1 MHAVRTPLPGFCD
14 QGNPLTIKQEVVK
27 VAKKVAFL
35 QGNEA
40 AAQGA
45 LYAGCK
51 FFAGYP
57 ITPST
62 EVAEVMSAELPKI
75 GGKFIQMED
84 EIGAMSA
91 VIGASLTGA
100 KVLTAT
106 SGPGLSLK
114 QEIIGYGCI
123 TEVPCVIVNV
133 MRGGPSTGMPTGPSQ
148 SDVMCAKWGT
158 HGDHPA
164 ICLVPASVQELFEE
178 TVRAFNLAEKYRT
191 PVMVMPDE
199 IVGHMRE
206 QIVFPEP
213 GELEVIDRTA
223 PSVPPEQYKPYDTSF
238 GDVPPLAA
246 FGSGYR
252 FHVTGLN
259 KMQDGFPTTKAQIV
273 QAEEERQVRKVEA
286 NADDII
292 KYEEYLTDDAE
303 VVVVAFGSTS
313 RSARFAVNEARKQGI
328 KAGLFRLITFWP
340 FPEKQLLAL
349 SKKVKAFITPE
360 MNLGMCT
367 DVVKGSVEGNAPVH
381 GIFRVDGEPINPGQ
395 ILDKIKEV
403 K

>member
-1 MHAVRTPLPGFCD
+1 MS
-14 QGNPLTIKQEVVK
+14 
-27 VAKKVAFL
+27 KKVAFL

-40 AAQGA
+40 ATHGA
-45 LYAGCK
+45 LYAGCN

-62 EVAEVMSAELPKI
+62 EVAEVMSVELPKI

-84 EIGAMSA
+84 EIGAMA
-91 VIGASLTGA
+91 ALLGGALTGA
-100 KVLTAT
+100 KVLTST

-114 QEIIGYGCI
+114 QELIGYGCI
-123 TEVPCVIVNV
+123 AEIPCVVYNV

-148 SDVMCAKWGT
+148 SDIMSAKWGT

-164 ICLVPASVQELFEE
+164 ICLVPASVQETYEE
-178 TVRAFNLAEKYRT
+178 MIRAFNLAEKYRT

-199 IVGHMRE
+199 IVAHMRE
-206 QIVFPEP
+206 RIVFPEP
-213 GELEVIDRTA
+213 GEIEVIDRKA
-223 PSVPPEQYKPYDTSF
+223 PTVPPEAYKPYDTTF

-246 FGSGYR
+246 FGSGYK

-259 KMQDGFPTTKAQIV
+259 KLPDGFPTTKAEYV

-286 NADDII
+286 NAADIM
-292 KYEEYLTDDAE
+292 KWEEYKCDDAE
-303 VVVVAFGSTS
+303 VIVVAFGSTS
-313 RSARFAVNEARKQGI
+313 RSARFAVDEARKAGV

-340 FPEKQLLAL
+340 FPEARILEL
-349 SKKVKAFITPE
+349 SKKAKGFVVPE
-360 MNLGMCT
+360 MNLGMSHGL
-367 DVVKGSVEGNAPVH
+367 VKAAVEGNAPVL

-395 ILDKIKEV
+395 IIDKIKEV

>member
-1 MHAVRTPLPGFCD
+1 M
-14 QGNPLTIKQEVVK
+14 K

-45 LYAGCK
+45 LYAGCT
-51 FFAGYP
+51 FFGGYP

-62 EVAEVMSAELPKI
+62 EVAEVMSVELPKI

-84 EIGAMSA
+84 EIGAMASI
-91 VIGASLTGA
+91 IGASLTGA
-100 KVLTAT
+100 KVLTST

-114 QEIIGYGCI
+114 QELIGYACI
-123 TEVPCVIVNV
+123 AETPAVIINV

-158 HGDHPA
+158 HGDHAA
-164 ICLVPASVQELFEE
+164 ICLVPASVQEVFEE
-178 TVRAFNLAEKYRT
+178 TVRAFNLAEKYRM

-199 IVGHMRE
+199 IVAHMRE
-206 QIVFPEP
+206 RIVFPEP
-213 GELEVIDRTA
+213 GELEVINRTA
-223 PSVPPEQYKPYDTSF
+223 PTVAPADYKPYDTQF

-246 FGSGYR
+246 FGSDYR

-259 KMQDGFPTTKAQIV
+259 KAEDGFPTTKASLV
-273 QAEEERQVRKVEA
+273 QAEEERQIRKVDA
-286 NADDII
+286 NLDDIVTF
-292 KYEEYLTDDAE
+292 EEYLLDDAE
-303 VVVVAFGSTS
+303 VAIVAFGSTS
-313 RSARFAVNEARKQGI
+313 RSARFAVNEARKAGI
-328 KAGLFRLITFWP
+328 KAGMFRIKTFWP
-340 FPEKQLLAL
+340 FPDKQIAALAT
-349 SKKVKAFITPE
+349 KVKAIITPE

-367 DVVKGSVEGNAPVH
+367 GEVTRCAAGNAPVS

-395 ILDKIKEV
+395 ILEKIKEV
-403 K
+403 M

>member
-1 MHAVRTPLPGFCD
+1 MG
-14 QGNPLTIKQEVVK
+14 
-27 VAKKVAFL
+27 KKVAFL

-40 AAQGA
+40 AAHGA
-45 LYAGCK
+45 LYAGCN

-62 EVAEVMSAELPKI
+62 EVAEVLSAELPKI

-84 EIGAMSA
+84 EIGAMA
-91 VIGASLTGA
+91 ALLGGALAGSKALTS
-100 KVLTAT
+100 T

-114 QEIIGYGCI
+114 QELIGYGCI
-123 TEVPCVIVNV
+123 AEIPCVIYNV

-164 ICLVPASVQELFEE
+164 ICLVPASVQETYEE
-178 TVRAFNLAEKYRT
+178 TIRAFNLSEKYRT

-199 IVGHMRE
+199 IVAHMRE
-206 QIVFPEP
+206 RIVFPEP
-213 GELEVIDRTA
+213 GEIEIIPRKA
-223 PSVPPEQYKPYDTSF
+223 PTVPPEQYKPYDTSF

-246 FGSGYR
+246 FGSEYR

-259 KMQDGFPTTKAQIV
+259 KMQDGFPTTKASVV
-273 QAEEERQVRKVEA
+273 QEEEERQVRKVEG
-286 NADDII
+286 NVDDIV
-292 KYEEYLTDDAE
+292 KFEEYLLDDAE
-303 VVVVAFGSTS
+303 IVVVAFGSTS
-313 RSARFAVNEARKQGI
+313 RSARYAVNEARKEGI
-328 KAGLFRLITFWP
+328 KAGMFRIITYWP

-349 SKKVKAFITPE
+349 AKRGVKAFITPE
-360 MNLGMCT
+360 MNLGMT
-367 DVVKGSVEGNAPVH
+367 HGLVKGCTEGKAPVL

-395 ILDKIKEV
+395 ILDNMKEV

>member
-1 MHAVRTPLPGFCD
+1 M
-14 QGNPLTIKQEVVK
+14 
-27 VAKKVAFL
+27 AKKVAFL

-45 LYAGCK
+45 LYAGCT

-62 EVAEVMSAELPKI
+62 EVAEVMSGELPKV

-84 EIGAMSA
+84 EIGAMA
-91 VIGASLTGA
+91 AIIGASLTGQ
-100 KVLTAT
+100 KVLTST

-114 QEIIGYGCI
+114 QELIGYACI
-123 TEVPCVIVNV
+123 AETPAVIVNV

-191 PVMVMPDE
+191 PVMIMPDE
-199 IVGHMRE
+199 IVAHMRE
-206 QIVFPEP
+206 RIVFPEP
-213 GELEVIDRTA
+213 GELEVINRTA

-246 FGSGYR
+246 FGSGYK

-259 KMQDGFPTTKAQIV
+259 KMQDGFPTTKAEIV

-286 NADDII
+286 NVDDIV
-292 KYEEYLTDDAE
+292 KFEEYLLDDAE
-303 VVVVAFGSTS
+303 VAVVAFGSTS

-328 KAGLFRLITFWP
+328 KAGLFRIKTFWP

-360 MNLGMCT
+360 MNLGMT
-367 DVVKGSVEGNAPVH
+367 TGVLKGVVEGNAPVH
-381 GIFRVDGEPINPGQ
+381 GIFRVDGEPINPDQ
-395 ILDKIKEV
+395 ILAKIKEV

>member
-1 MHAVRTPLPGFCD
+1 MGK
-14 QGNPLTIKQEVVK
+14 I
-27 VAKKVAFL
+27 VAFL

-40 AAQGA
+40 AAHGA
-45 LYAGCK
+45 LYAGCN

-62 EVAEVMSAELPKI
+62 EVAEVLSAELPKI

-84 EIGAMSA
+84 EIGAMA
-91 VIGASLTGA
+91 ALLGGALAGSKALTS
-100 KVLTAT
+100 T

-114 QEIIGYGCI
+114 QELIGYGCI
-123 TEVPCVIVNV
+123 AEIPCVIYNV

-164 ICLVPASVQELFEE
+164 ICLVPASVQETYEE
-178 TVRAFNLAEKYRT
+178 VIRAFNLSEKYRT

-199 IVGHMRE
+199 IVAHMRE
-206 QIVFPEP
+206 RIVFPDK
-213 GELEVIDRTA
+213 GEIEIIDRKSPT
-223 PSVPPEQYKPYDTSF
+223 VPPEQYKPYDTSF

-246 FGSGYR
+246 FGSEYR

-259 KMQDGFPTTKAQIV
+259 KMQDGFPTTKASVV
-273 QAEEERQVRKVEA
+273 QEEEERQVRKVEG
-286 NADDII
+286 NYDDIV
-292 KYEEYLTDDAE
+292 KFEEYLLDDAE
-303 VVVVAFGSTS
+303 IVVVAFGSTS
-313 RSARFAVNEARKQGI
+313 RSARYAVNEARKEGI
-328 KAGLFRLITFWP
+328 KAGMFRIITYWP

-349 SKKVKAFITPE
+349 ATRGVKAFITPE
-360 MNLGMCT
+360 MNLGMT
-367 DVVKGSVEGNAPVH
+367 HGLVKGCTEGKAPVL

-395 ILDKIKEV
+395 ILDKMKEV

>member
-1 MHAVRTPLPGFCD
+1 M
-14 QGNPLTIKQEVVK
+14 
-27 VAKKVAFL
+27 AKKVAFL

-40 AAQGA
+40 AAHGA
-45 LYAGCK
+45 LYAGCR

-62 EVAEVMSAELPKI
+62 EVAEVMSAELPKV

-84 EIGAMSA
+84 EIGAMA
-91 VIGASLTGA
+91 ALIGASLTGV
-100 KVLTAT
+100 KVLTST

-114 QEIIGYGCI
+114 QENIGYACI
-123 TEVPCVIVNV
+123 TEVPSVIVNV

-164 ICLVPASVQELFEE
+164 ICLVPASVQEIFEE

-191 PVMVMPDE
+191 PVMIMPDE
-199 IVGHMRE
+199 IVAHMRE
-206 QIVFPEP
+206 RIVFPEP
-213 GELEVIDRTA
+213 GELEVVDRTA
-223 PSVPPEQYKPYDTSF
+223 PSVPPEKYKPYDTSF

-246 FGSGYR
+246 FGSGYK

-259 KMQDGFPTTKAQIV
+259 KMQDGFPTTKAEIV

-286 NADDII
+286 NKADIM
-292 KYEEYLTDDAE
+292 KWEEYLCDDAE
-303 VVVVAFGSTS
+303 VIVVAFGSTS
-313 RSARFAVNEARKQGI
+313 RSARFAVNEARKNGI

-340 FPEKQLLAL
+340 FPEERLLEL
-349 SKKVKAFITPE
+349 SKKVKGFITPE

-367 DVVKGSVEGNAPVH
+367 GVVKGCIEGNAPVL

-395 ILDKIKEV
+395 ILDKMKEV

>member
-1 MHAVRTPLPGFCD
+1 
-14 QGNPLTIKQEVVK
+14 

-45 LYAGCK
+45 LYAGCT
-51 FFAGYP
+51 FFGGYP

-84 EIGAMSA
+84 EIGAMASI
-91 VIGASLTGA
+91 IGASLTGA

-114 QEIIGYGCI
+114 QELIGYACI
-123 TEVPCVIVNV
+123 AETPCVIVNV

-148 SDVMCAKWGT
+148 SDIMSAKWGT

-199 IVGHMRE
+199 IVAHMRE
-206 QIVFPEP
+206 RIVFPEP

-223 PSVPPEQYKPYDTSF
+223 PSVAPEQYKPYDTSF

-259 KMQDGFPTTKAQIV
+259 KGQDGFPTTKAAWV
-273 QAEEERQVRKVEA
+273 QAEEERQVRKVDA
-286 NADDII
+286 NVDDIVQF
-292 KYEEYLTDDAE
+292 EEYELEDAE
-303 VVVVAFGSTS
+303 VAVVAFGSTS
-313 RSARFAVNEARKQGI
+313 RSARYAVNEARKAGI
-328 KAGLFRLITFWP
+328 KAGLFRIKTFWP
-340 FPEKQLLAL
+340 FPEKQINALAG
-349 SKKVKAFITPE
+349 KVKAIITPE

-367 DVVKGSVEGNAPVH
+367 DVVKGCVEGKCSVT

>member
-1 MHAVRTPLPGFCD
+1 M
-14 QGNPLTIKQEVVK
+14 
-27 VAKKVAFL
+27 AKKVAFL

-62 EVAEVMSAELPKI
+62 EVAEVMSAELPKV

-91 VIGASLTGA
+91 VIGAALTGS

-206 QIVFPEP
+206 RIVFPEP

-223 PSVPPEQYKPYDTSF
+223 PSVPPEQYKPYDTKF

-259 KMQDGFPTTKAQIV
+259 KMEDGFPTTKAAIV

-292 KYEEYLTDDAE
+292 KYEEYMMDDAE
-303 VVVVAFGSTS
+303 ICVVAFGSTS

-340 FPEKQLLAL
+340 FPEKKLAQIAG
-349 SKKVKAFITPE
+349 KVKAFITPE

-367 DVVKGSVEGNAPVH
+367 TVVKGCVEGKAPVH

-395 ILDKIKEV
+395 ILDKMKEV